1 MLDQPLIYCA
11 TDMDEVMSLP
21 FAAGMACAFTRRAPA
36 KATPNEDSLALISC
50 NSGAGILVVAD
61 GMGGS
66 RAGDLASREAVNA
79 LAAATGNGCDNTD
92 ALRDA
97 ILNGVEQANTRIGAM
112 NLGAATTVA
121 IVELHGREARPYHV
135 GDSMTLITGQRGKV
149 KYLSTAHSPVGY
161 AVEAGLLDADDAIYH
176 EERHLISNAVGMPG
190 MHVEM
195 GPRVA
200 LAVRDTV
207 LVASDGL
214 FDNLQ
219 VDEIIATIR
228 RGPLPEAAAK
238 LARHCHE
245 RMTRAGDDQPHKPDD
260 MSFILYR
267 GN

>member
-1 MLDQPLIYCA
+1 MNQPLIYCA
-11 TDMDEVMSLP
+11 TDMDDIVSLA
-21 FAAGMACAFTRRAPA
+21 FASGKACAYTRRAPE
-36 KATPNEDSLALISC
+36 KTTPNEDSVALIPC
-50 NSGAGILVVAD
+50 DSGAGILVIAD

-66 RAGDLASREAVNA
+66 RAGDQASREAVNA
-79 LAAATGNGCDNTD
+79 LAEAAGNNCDNTD

-121 IVELHGREARPYHV
+121 IVALQDNEARPYHI
-135 GDSMTLITGQRGKV
+135 GDSMTLIIGQRGKL
-149 KYLSTAHSPVGY
+149 KYQSTPHSPVGY

-200 LAVRDTV
+200 LAARDTV

-228 RGPLPEAAAK
+228 KGPLPDAAAQ
-238 LARHCHE
+238 LARHCHQ
-245 RMTRAGDDQPHKPDD
+245 RMTRAGDEQPHKPDD

-267 GN
+267 RS

>member
-1 MLDQPLIYCA
+1 MNQPLIYCA
-11 TDMDEVMSLP
+11 TDMDDIVSIP
-21 FAAGMACAFTRRAPA
+21 FASGVACVFTRRAPD
-36 KATPNEDSLALISC
+36 KSTPNEDSLALVPC
-50 NSGAGILVVAD
+50 NTGTGILVIAD

-79 LAAATGNGCDNTD
+79 LAEATGNGCDNTD

-97 ILNGVEQANTRIGAM
+97 ILNGVEQANTRIAAM

-121 IVELHGREARPYHV
+121 IVEIQDHHVRPYHI
-135 GDSMTLITGQRGKV
+135 GDSMALITGQRGKL
-149 KYLSTAHSPVGY
+149 KYQSTAHSPVGY

-176 EERHLISNAVGMPG
+176 ADRHLISNAVGMPG

-195 GPRVA
+195 GPRIA
-200 LAVRDTV
+200 LAARDTV

-219 VDEIIATIR
+219 ADEIIATIR
-228 RGPLPEAAAK
+228 RGPLPDAAK
-238 LARHCHE
+238 ALAGHCQE
-245 RMTRAGDDQPHKPDD
+245 RMHHPGNDQPHKPDD

-267 GN
+267 RS

>member
-1 MLDQPLIYCA
+1 MNQPLIYCA
-11 TDMDEVMSLP
+11 TDMDDAVSLP
-21 FAAGMACAFTRRAPA
+21 FASGVACAFTRRAPE
-36 KATPNEDSLALISC
+36 KATPNEDSLAFIPC

-61 GMGGS
+61 GMGGA
-66 RAGDLASREAVNA
+66 RAGDLASHAAVNS
-79 LAAATGNGCDNTD
+79 LVEAAGNGCDNTD

-97 ILNGVEQANTRIGAM
+97 ILNGVEQANRRIGDM

-121 IVELHGREARPYHV
+121 IVEIQDRHARPYHV
-135 GDSMTLITGQRGKV
+135 GDSMTLITGQRGKL
-149 KYLSTAHSPVGY
+149 KYQSTAHSPVGY

-176 EERHLISNAVGMPG
+176 EDRHLISNAVGLPG

-195 GPRVA
+195 GPRIA
-200 LAVRDTV
+200 LAARDTV

-228 RGPLPEAAAK
+228 SGPLTEAAAA

-245 RMTRAGDDQPHKPDD
+245 RMRHPGADQPHKPDD

-267 GN
+267 RR